1 MSYCEINETRWRINS
16 QIEFKSVLLSNTIT
30 ARVTQQ
36 TIDFLFE
43 ICLNS
48 SEVNNHMWFW
58 RLGAHYY
65 FWGTSQ
71 SVQRRPVEYCFRL
84 LFSCY
89 NNASNNTRSGTQ
101 LFLHWFLYA
110 MLLLDLDHRLL
121 VDPSEV
127 LFYLEAFVSCSSVC
141 FWHGYGILCQNGDC
155 RVVDRSQLS
164 KQNVGFNQS
173 CNALREKVQHYL
185 WKTIWKNNKCLSPFL
200 CNFFIALRILY
211 FEMQRNYHI

>member
-1 MSYCEINETRWRINS
+1 
-16 QIEFKSVLLSNTIT
+16 
-30 ARVTQQ
+30 
-36 TIDFLFE
+36 
-43 ICLNS
+43 
-48 SEVNNHMWFW
+48 MWFW

-89 NNASNNTRSGTQ
+89 NNASNNRRSGTQ

-121 VDPSEV
+121 VDRSEV
-127 LFYLEAFVSCSSVC
+127 LLSSGVRQLFIC
-141 FWHGYGILCQNGDC
+141 LFLTRLRHIMAGRYGGILCQNGDC

-164 KQNVGFNQS
+164 KQKYGFNQS
-173 CNALREKVQHYL
+173 CNALREKEFDMSNIFCGRL
-185 WKTIWKNNKCLSPFL
+185 FGRTINV
-200 CNFFIALRILY
+200 
-211 FEMQRNYHI
+211 YHRSFAISL